1 MKHPVYRFRS
11 EWTLPMPTEE
21 VYDLLVDIAGYPR
34 WWPQVRAVAKIDDD
48 TAFVLC
54 RSVLPYVLEFEMAS
68 TRQDRPSGVLAAELH
83 GDLVGRCRWTM
94 SDSGRGTRLVFEQE
108 VATPGR
114 LLTIAS
120 RFARPLLV
128 LNHAWMMR
136 GCRRGML
143 SAGPAPAGRT
153 TP

>member
-1 MKHPVYRFRS
+1 MRHPVYRFRS
-11 EWTLPMPTEE
+11 EWVAPMATAE
-21 VYDLLVDIAGYPR
+21 VYELLVDIAGYPR
-34 WWPQVRAVAKIDDD
+34 WWPQVKAVAKIDDD
-48 TAFVLC
+48 TAFVVC

-68 TRQDRPSGVLAAELH
+68 TRQDRANGVLEAELH
-83 GDLVGRCRWTM
+83 GDLLGRCRWTM
-94 SDSGRGTRLVFEQE
+94 SASGEDTQLVFEQE
-108 VATPGR
+108 VTTPGR

-143 SAGPAPAGRT
+143 SAGQEQADRT
-153 TP
+153 TR